1 MQPNKVIKNISDV
14 GKYWLES
21 NILSKMYNII
31 RQFRLRQVNK
41 WLNKAKTKGVNDE
54 YIFERE

>member
-54 YIFERE
+54 HIFERE